1 MSLLDS
7 LFDFDATAARAER
20 RRIVEEL
27 IRSSERRWAAF
38 NRTWR
43 CPICNDTDSR

>member
-1 MSLLDS
+1 MNILEILSDLDT
-7 LFDFDATAARAER
+7 TAARAER

-27 IRSSERRWAAF
+27 RRSSERRWDAF

-43 CPICNDTDSR
+43 CPIWNDTDAK